1 MDRIVAVVVVD
12 GRATVGFAA
21 RVTFKGPIAGKPAPT
36 GIAQGLRIVVNLWE
50 PACRRLALSHKHN
63 QLAVPPLPAYS
74 PPRNP
79 SPSRNLPMSKK
90 PKKHGPN
97 KAKSIIAQPLFRC
110 RQEQPDKGKG
120 SYRREAFQS
129 RDWEASY
136 FLAA

>member
-1 MDRIVAVVVVD
+1 M
-12 GRATVGFAA
+12 T
-21 RVTFKGPIAGKPAPT
+21 
-36 GIAQGLRIVVNLWE
+36 
-50 PACRRLALSHKHN
+50 
-63 QLAVPPLPAYS
+63 
-74 PPRNP
+74 
-79 SPSRNLPMSKK
+79 KK

-110 RQEQPDKGKG
+110 RQEQPEKGKG